1 MVTPAPKGM
10 TPKVDNDVYQSESA
24 SNSSFVLH
32 DVNNTEISLPANIT
46 LNKLASMVTSE
57 DNQNFQDKQEIENKK
72 MREKLWWLFDGEDPE
87 RKRRLL
93 LCSEEERKLLEDEA
107 VRASWPHRS
116 QNALMFE
123 PKIEDSLTTYGVPL
137 LTDSDVAPR
146 KLQIV
151 PKNTRIHSSL
161 IELSSNP
168 STENDP
174 SSSSSIPPSSEQ
186 QLIATPAPEPGVDV
200 DPLMTWGSVD
210 GTPLSLGSA
219 VMTVDAPITP
229 LPKINKREQIAEKLY
244 KDMKKRRAASTPAP
258 AKAGAMSPAAL
269 KLKQRMMG
277 GGSGVNQLLKR
288 SYTPGAR
295 TPSQS
300 SGMTPGMTP
309 GMKKRVSFVST
320 PSHARSGKKVVF
332 KKWVTDDWW

>member
-10 TPKVDNDVYQSESA
+10 TPKVENDVYQSES
-24 SNSSFVLH
+24 SDSSSFVLH
-32 DVNNTEISLPANIT
+32 DVNNNEVTLPASIT

-57 DNQNFQDKQEIENKK
+57 DNQNFQDKQEIEIKK

-87 RKRRLL
+87 KKRRFL

-107 VRASWPHRS
+107 VRRSWPHHS

-123 PKIEDSLTTYGVPL
+123 PKIEDSLGTYGVPL

-168 STENDP
+168 SADAD
-174 SSSSSIPPSSEQ
+174 SSAHPLPADQ

-200 DPLMTWGSVD
+200 DPLMTWGSID

-244 KDMKKRRAASTPAP
+244 KSMKKTRAASTPAP
-258 AKAGAMSPAAL
+258 ARPGAMSPAAL
-269 KLKQRMMG
+269 KLKQRVMG
-277 GGSGVNQLLKR
+277 GGSGVDRLLKR
-288 SYTPGAR
+288 SYTPGAK
-295 TPSQS
+295 TPMQS
-300 SGMTPGMTP
+300 AGMTPGMTP

-320 PSHARSGKKVVF
+320 PSHVRSDKKVVI
-332 KKWVTDDWW
+332 KKKKSVTDDLL

>member
-10 TPKVDNDVYQSESA
+10 TPKIENDVYKSES
-24 SNSSFVLH
+24 SESSSLVLH
-32 DVNNTEISLPANIT
+32 DVNNNEITLPANIT
-46 LNKLASMVTSE
+46 LNKLAGMVTSE

-72 MREKLWWLFDGEDPE
+72 MREKLWWLYDGEDPE
-87 RKRRLL
+87 KKQKLL
-93 LCSEEERKLLEDEA
+93 LYSEEERKLLEDES
-107 VRASWPHRS
+107 VRGSWPHRS

-123 PKIEDSLTTYGVPL
+123 PKIEDSVTKYGVPL
-137 LTDSDVAPR
+137 LTDSDVAR
-146 KLQIV
+146 QKLQIV
-151 PKNTRIHSSL
+151 PKNTRIHTSLFESSSKPSTDTEPSSL
-161 IELSSNP
+161 PMAS
-168 STENDP
+168 D
-174 SSSSSIPPSSEQ
+174 Q

-200 DPLMTWGSVD
+200 DAFMTWGSID

-219 VMTVDAPITP
+219 IMSVDAPITP

-244 KDMKKRRAASTPAP
+244 KSMKKTRAASTPAP
-258 AKAGAMSPAAL
+258 TRPGAMSPAAL

-277 GGSGVNQLLKR
+277 GGSGVDKLLKK

-295 TPSQS
+295 TPMQG

-320 PSHARSGKKVVF
+320 PSHMRSDKKVVM
-332 KKWVTDDWW
+332 KKSVTDDLF